1 LYLSILIKQKWK
13 NMNVLRLNSIGND
26 VKRWQ
31 QFLRGRGLL
40 LDTTGT
46 FDAATDTATRKFQ
59 RANALAV
66 DGVVGNQTLRKA
78 ADFGFELVNYID
90 EPDSGYPSRPTFGSL
105 TPSVAQSKF
114 GPLEF
119 AAAPTAGNPEK
130 IKITNGFDTSKL
142 VRVTIPQL
150 LGVQGAPASGRVQ
163 IHTLAA
169 ASFQALWAAWQAAG
183 CSGQVLSFDGTY
195 DPRFVRGS
203 AIKQI
208 LSNHAFGV
216 AFDINVEWNPFG
228 AEPANRGMTGCL
240 YDLVPIANQHGF
252 FWGGHYKTRR
262 DGMHFEYV
270 G

>member
-1 LYLSILIKQKWK
+1 MK
-13 NMNVLRLNSIGND
+13 VLRPNSTGND

-31 QFLRGRGLL
+31 QFLRGRGLP
-40 LDTTGT
+40 LDVTGT
-46 FDAATDTATRKFQ
+46 FDAATDKATRKFQ
-59 RANALAV
+59 AANGITV

-78 ADFGFELVNYID
+78 GDFGFEYVNYNA
-90 EPDSGYPSRPTFGSL
+90 EPDSGYPPAPLFGSL
-105 TPSVAQSKF
+105 TPSVAQAKF
-114 GPLEF
+114 GPVQF
-119 AAAPTAGNPEK
+119 VGTPTASNPEK
-130 IKITNGFDTSKL
+130 IRITNGFDTTKL
-142 VRVTIPQL
+142 VRVSVPQL
-150 LGVQGAPASGRVQ
+150 VGVQGAPTSGRVQ

-169 ASFQALWAAWQAAG
+169 APFQALWAAWQTAG
-183 CSGQVLSFDGTY
+183 CLAQVLSFDGTY

-203 AIKQI
+203 TAKQT

-228 AEPANRGMTGCL
+228 AEPASRGMKGCL
-240 YDLVPIANQHGF
+240 YDLVAIANQHRF